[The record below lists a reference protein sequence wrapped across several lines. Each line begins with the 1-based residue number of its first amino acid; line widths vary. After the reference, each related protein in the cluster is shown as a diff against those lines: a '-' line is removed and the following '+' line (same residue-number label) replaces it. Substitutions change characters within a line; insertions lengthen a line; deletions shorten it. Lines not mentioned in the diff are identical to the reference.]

1 MKVHDLSNHLA
12 TFFVHSH
19 VPGTDFQRTKYSM
32 LFENGLGNFCSFQDN
47 LNKQVG
53 KVLEYTY
60 NKVDKTLSYNNIYT
74 IETIEKANVIQTVI
88 I

>member
-1 MKVHDLSNHLA
+1 
-12 TFFVHSH
+12 
-19 VPGTDFQRTKYSM
+19 M

-47 LNKQVG
+47 LDKQVG